1 MEYLHTNEDGTTTKY
16 TPDMINNAI
25 KDRDYYRT
33 SHSTYVGRINHIRE
47 AIYDF
52 FKGHYNSGD
61 EDITVST
68 DDVNDLLEAI
78 GSEKLKSLFTV
89 SGTVN
94 FTVTDV
100 EAESEDEAREM
111 VEQGFVLHYESD
123 GSLDDWDVEVIE
135 LAQQ

>member
-1 MEYLHTNEDGTTTKY
+1 MEYLHTNADGSTTKY
-16 TPDMINNAI
+16 TEDMIKNLIAD
-25 KDRDYYRT
+25 KDYYQEKY
-33 SHSTYVGRINHIRE
+33 HNYVSKINHTRGAVYE
-47 AIYDF
+47 F

-94 FTVTDV
+94 FTVSDV
-100 EAESEDEAREM
+100 EAESEDEAREI
-111 VEQGFVLHYESD
+111 VEQGFVLHYESE